1 MSILSVGLLI
11 QVSNLCWVAN
21 NVTSKYLLEIK
32 DVPNIELNLILN
44 IGLVIVCTLVQYKR
58 GLSIFRDVPLE
69 SLPSIVCGS
78 VGY

>member
-1 MSILSVGLLI
+1 M
-11 QVSNLCWVAN
+11 
-21 NVTSKYLLEIK
+21 TSKYLLEVK
-32 DVPNIELNLILN
+32 NVPNIELNLILN

-78 VGY
+78 VGYQVYLISATLLF